1 MITRHIASEYSNRG
15 IRSNAVCPSISETPL
30 MREFLGQDPSTA
42 DLPEMAKQVPVGRL
56 CTPEDI
62 AKAALYFASPYFND
76 FQT

>member
-1 MITRHIASEYSNRG
+1 
-15 IRSNAVCPSISETPL
+15 